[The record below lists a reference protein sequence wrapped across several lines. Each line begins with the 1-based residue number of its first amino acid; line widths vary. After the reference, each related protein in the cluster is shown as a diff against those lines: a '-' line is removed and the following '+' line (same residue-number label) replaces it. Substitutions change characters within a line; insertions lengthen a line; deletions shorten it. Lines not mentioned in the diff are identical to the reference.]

1 MSGIPLNYFGS
12 QRDYAHVLLFSQFPC
27 YRSKNTCSLG
37 VAVVV
42 DDDCCIIVEADVGTV
57 SAADFL
63 LRSDDYGLD
72 NVALLYV
79 AVGRGFANRSDYN
92 VADCTDFAEA
102 AALYLNAENLAR
114 AGIISAL

>member
-1 MSGIPLNYFGS
+1 MRMYF
-12 QRDYAHVLLFSQFPC
+12 FSLSSLATGPKI
-27 YRSKNTCSLG
+27 RVSLG

-114 AGIISAL
+114 AGIIRNVVSKGGVLYAAES